1 MPIPFELKYEP
12 DCLEDFIWP
21 SEDVM
26 ETILTFALLKRQ
38 DNVFLWGPPGTGK
51 TLLSKLL
58 AQAMLEDDYVDNDT
72 VIDLTAKTEEER
84 NKQLSSL
91 HTKLRQNTFNP
102 CAFRIVIINEI
113 ADLKDSSIR
122 LLKTT
127 FDGLKRRTTPVL
139 LFTTANE
146 ELDALPVVER
156 VTTVKVDYPP
166 SEALLELGR
175 YILAE
180 EKATGL
186 DDKDIRDC
194 IVASG
199 RSVRMFLRELEEKV
213 MRAQIRK
220 MKVIIGGKYIGLKK
234 PEAKPGDQSSDKPL
248 SRVKAAEQDAQA
260 SAKRVD
266 KKKAQA
272 KPGAQRKDKPFS
284 LAKAAEE
291 GQAAAAE

>member
-58 AQAMLEDDYVDNDT
+58 AQAMLEDDYVANDT
-72 VIDLTAKTEEER
+72 VLDLTAKTEEER
-84 NKQLSSL
+84 NKQLASL
-91 HTKLRQNTFNP
+91 HAKLGQNTFNP

-127 FDGLKRRTTPVL
+127 LDGLKRRDTPVL

-166 SEALLELGR
+166 SAALLAFGR
-175 YILAE
+175 HILAE
-180 EKATGL
+180 ENAAGL
-186 DDKDIRDC
+186 DDKDIHDC
-194 IVASG
+194 IRASG
-199 RSVRMFLRELEEKV
+199 RSVRMFLRCLEEKV
-213 MRAQIRK
+213 MRVQIRK
-220 MKVIIGGKYIGLKK
+220 MKVIIGGKFIGMNKSQ
-234 PEAKPGDQSSDKPL
+234 AQPGAQRKDKPFSL
-248 SRVKAAEQDAQA
+248 VKATEQDAQA
-260 SAKRVD
+260 SAKRVG

-291 GQAAAAE
+291 GQASAAE

>member
-12 DCLEDFIWP
+12 TCLEDFIWP

-26 ETILTFALLKRQ
+26 EKILTFALLKRQ

-51 TLLSKLL
+51 TLLVKLL
-58 AQAMLEDDYVDNDT
+58 SQAMLEDAYAPNDS
-72 VIDLTAKTEEER
+72 VLDLTAKTEEER
-84 NKQLSSL
+84 NKQLAKL
-91 HTKLRQNTFNP
+91 HARLLSYTVNA

-127 FDGLKRRTTPVL
+127 FDALKRRKQPVL

-156 VTTVKVDYPP
+156 GTTVKVDYPP
-166 SEALLELGR
+166 SEKLLEFGR
-175 YILAE
+175 HILAE
-180 EKATGL
+180 ENVAGL
-186 DDKDIRDC
+186 GDKDIRDC

-213 MRAQIRK
+213 MRAQIRN
-220 MKVIIGGKYIGLKK
+220 MKVIVGGKFVGM
-234 PEAKPGDQSSDKPL
+234 S
-248 SRVKAAEQDAQA
+248 
-260 SAKRVD
+260 
-266 KKKAQA
+266 KAQA
-272 KPGAQRKDKPFS
+272 KPDAQSKDKPFS